1 MMEYRIEPRAA
12 KLGNR
17 RHRSSAV
24 ELSIRNRVVV
34 GSIPTG
40 GSEKSCYGG
49 GWRLVKVGGGGCSV
63 VAPPYEKLHA
73 WRECHELALAAY
85 RVTKTFPQESQGIPP
100 LSRYLAVVAQRV
112 GLRVAICP

>member
-49 GWRLVKVGGGGCSV
+49 GWRLVKVGGGGCRKTLRRIAEWCGPQAVIPV
-63 VAPPYEKLHA
+63 VSRRGSPIRKAPH
-73 WRECHELALAAY
+73 LAFVPRA
-85 RVTKTFPQESQGIPP
+85 RP
-100 LSRYLAVVAQRV
+100 
-112 GLRVAICP
+112 